1 MVSLSTFN
9 CRFCDLEMTHSG
21 SDTWLACELLLDP
34 LPVEEDDEY
43 RCDGCGRWRAAPLPC
58 CLEY

>member
-1 MVSLSTFN
+1 MVSLFMSY
-9 CRFCDLEMTHSG
+9 CRFCDLEMTQSG

-43 RCDGCGRWRAAPLPC
+43 RCDGRGGGGDSTGCIEHR
-58 CLEY
+58 